1 MLAPLTA
8 RPGSGRVG
16 GVICVSPIVIKSVL
30 GPARRFHIGDIRAVH
45 GRVGVRYVDG
55 LLRRQR
61 NAADLGMTL
70 MGWQSGAGGMVY
82 GGKQG

>member
-8 RPGSGRVG
+8 RPGSSRVG
-16 GVICVSPIVIKSVL
+16 GVICGSPIETVL
-30 GPARRFHIGDIRAVH
+30 GTARRFHIGDIRAVH

-70 MGWQSGAGGMVY
+70 MGWQSGAGGMVD
-82 GGKQG
+82 GGKQE